1 MRFFHH
7 RTTCL
12 LLIILTHSSALG
24 ASSSEQVAP
33 VLGEGTT
40 LSFNEAWSRL
50 ADENAS
56 IRSSEEMV
64 SKAKNERNAARSLY
78 LPSVSI
84 EGSYTRIDDP
94 IVIDLDP
101 IRQTILKLHHLPS
114 STVPPFVEQVQD
126 EEFGKVT
133 LQGTWTL
140 FTGGKRP
147 AANQAASARLKDA
160 EAQAETTLA
169 ETRSALVSR
178 YFGLRLARE
187 VVRVRRELEDAMA
200 RHAEEARKIEKA
212 GLIAKAERLHAEV
225 ALADARMEARS
236 AESDVLSAQAALRSL
251 LPSPGEVEPTSG
263 LFMTTL
269 STGLGELQQAVLEN
283 QPALRRVDANLS
295 LAQAGARAQK
305 GRFLPDIYVYGKDE
319 LYRRDLT
326 LLEPQWAVG
335 VGARLPLFEGGKRV
349 FDHAAARHQ
358 VESVEA
364 LREQARRDL
373 VSLVE
378 VRYRSLHKAEERFKA
393 LEATVEL
400 ARENERVRA
409 KAFESGMATSLE
421 VTDAQAMLAKARL
434 GRLAAA
440 YDFDVALALL
450 LETVGLSEDFE
461 KYREAGTEVKP

>member
-33 VLGEGTT
+33 VLGAGTT
-40 LSFNEAWSRL
+40 LSFKEAWSRL

-178 YFGLRLARE
+178 YFGLRLAQRWFGSAASWRTPW
-187 VVRVRRELEDAMA
+187 RVTPRRP
-200 RHAEEARKIEKA
+200 
-212 GLIAKAERLHAEV
+212 G
-225 ALADARMEARS
+225 RS
-236 AESDVLSAQAALRSL
+236 RR
-251 LPSPGEVEPTSG
+251 
-263 LFMTTL
+263 
-269 STGLGELQQAVLEN
+269 
-283 QPALRRVDANLS
+283 PA
-295 LAQAGARAQK
+295 
-305 GRFLPDIYVYGKDE
+305 
-319 LYRRDLT
+319 
-326 LLEPQWAVG
+326 
-335 VGARLPLFEGGKRV
+335 
-349 FDHAAARHQ
+349 
-358 VESVEA
+358 
-364 LREQARRDL
+364 
-373 VSLVE
+373 
-378 VRYRSLHKAEERFKA
+378 
-393 LEATVEL
+393 
-400 ARENERVRA
+400 
-409 KAFESGMATSLE
+409 
-421 VTDAQAMLAKARL
+421 
-434 GRLAAA
+434 
-440 YDFDVALALL
+440 
-450 LETVGLSEDFE
+450 
-461 KYREAGTEVKP
+461 